1 MSVLEERIQAVRD
14 KAGLSPA
21 DKRRRIETL
30 KRAHKAT
37 SSATKP
43 SGPSAE
49 ARKSAAENRRKDAES
64 RKPKTFAGRM
74 KARNKAAVTK
84 EQLDAYKK
92 AGGTGGLG
100 GLLNK
105 ANKLGSVASAIKDTR
120 ERNVQRV
127 ARKGAGERSA
137 ALNREKDAKSRTKT
151 TSRTTTTDARERQ
164 VKKDA
169 ENAARKRSAAL
180 NREKDVKSRMK
191 ATETEQRQMSEKRKQ
206 KDATRKK
213 LRTLLKSTTT
223 AKDMDTTP
231 VTFPKVTVDLDARG
245 KERLKNAAKA
255 LGIPI
260 SIAFGGG
267 TFAVART
274 LAPRAAKVIKDA
286 VAAGKKSFK
295 KQKAVVKG
303 QRTREDKKTKQ
314 RFDDRKERLAKGE
327 REKANREASRKRA
340 EDALETGYMRGGAV
354 RKGPEGFKGTF

>member
-127 ARKGAGERSA
+127 ARKGAGE
-137 ALNREKDAKSRTKT
+137 
-151 TSRTTTTDARERQ
+151 
-164 VKKDA
+164 
-169 ENAARKRSAAL
+169 RSAAL

-354 RKGPEGFKGTF
+354 RKGPEGFKGIF

>member
-1 MSVLEERIQAVRD
+1 
-14 KAGLSPA
+14 
-21 DKRRRIETL
+21 
-30 KRAHKAT
+30 
-37 SSATKP
+37 
-43 SGPSAE
+43 
-49 ARKSAAENRRKDAES
+49 
-64 RKPKTFAGRM
+64 
-74 KARNKAAVTK
+74 
-84 EQLDAYKK
+84 
-92 AGGTGGLG
+92 
-100 GLLNK
+100 
-105 ANKLGSVASAIKDTR
+105 
-120 ERNVQRV
+120 
-127 ARKGAGERSA
+127 
-137 ALNREKDAKSRTKT
+137 
-151 TSRTTTTDARERQ
+151 
-164 VKKDA
+164 
-169 ENAARKRSAAL
+169 
-180 NREKDVKSRMK
+180 
-191 ATETEQRQMSEKRKQ
+191 MSEKRKQ

-255 LGIPI
+255 LGIPL
-260 SIAFGGG
+260 SIALGGG
-267 TFAVART
+267 TIGVART

-286 VAAGKKSFK
+286 VAAGKKSFT

>member
-1 MSVLEERIQAVRD
+1 MSVLEEREKEIIKKR
-14 KAGLSPA
+14 LPPA
-21 DKRRRIETL
+21 DEKRQISLLR
-30 KRAHKAT
+30 RAHKAK
-37 SSATKP
+37 SSATSTP

-49 ARKSAAENRRKDAES
+49 AIKSAAENRRKDAES

-74 KARNKAAVTK
+74 KAQNKAAVTK

-120 ERNVQRV
+120 ERNVKRV
-127 ARKGAGERSA
+127 ARKDAGVRSA